1 MSNYFKLNLGAI
13 LFVFASSVL
22 SENTRMNEAFDE
34 LDRETGRTPASSDNK
49 PSAAP
54 SENADE
60 ITKTATQSL
69 TEEAETNDA
78 GGYDQANIRN
88 NTDYK
93 ISGSVK
99 YAGCKSDSYTVK
111 PHSKWTAKDN
121 RGVCLIR
128 EITGSLVADH
138 YTPVKTKIKIFGR
151 EVDIPIAK
159 PPVSKHGEKME
170 VTKYKSAPA
179 TSYADFRIDAFG
191 DRYRIYSKH
200 EYKAENS
207 RKSGTSPGFK
217 LINETAWP
225 IAYSFDQAG
234 CLHHGVVPVA
244 FNGRKGEVVV
254 KSGAVWFTMRLNI
267 QPDGLDP
274 QSAWD
279 CAEPVVEIVGDV
291 ALAVLTGGSGAAVSA
306 AVKTGTK
313 VAVKAAAK
321 AVVKAGT
328 KKAIKSIA
336 KNMKNQLGEYLVNS
350 GSITMKGQ
358 YAGYDWPF
366 RCDRMPEYRITG
378 GPEVL
383 EDTSGEF
390 FLSEGNSFSVT
401 KTNTCGNGM
410 MAGSSTSAK
419 SKTWKMPKDFAE
431 AKDATTNVINVAVG
445 GLAGGEVAQAPT
457 TRPPSGGVTNTNDF
471 YRLKN
476 RWTGEY
482 MHIEHRNGNVELKRQ
497 VPGGWWSAQWTMVPV
512 EGKYFRLKNR
522 WTGDY
527 MHIENRTG
535 HVQIKQQ
542 VPASWWSAQWEKA
555 PTERN
560 YIRLKNRWTG
570 DYMHIENKQGK
581 VQVISTVKQGGMWS
595 AQWTLEKVR

>member
-1 MSNYFKLNLGAI
+1 MSNSFKLYLSAI

-22 SENTRMNEAFDE
+22 AENNRMNEAFDE
-34 LDRETGRTPASSDNK
+34 LDRETGRAPASSVSK
-49 PSAAP
+49 PSAPP
-54 SENADE
+54 SENTGDNAE
-60 ITKTATQSL
+60 TPTQSS
-69 TEEAETNDA
+69 TEEAEVNNA
-78 GGYDQANIRN
+78 IGYDQASIKN

-93 ISGSVK
+93 INGSVK
-99 YAGCKSDSYTVK
+99 YAGCKSDSYSVK

-121 RGVCLIR
+121 RGVCLIS
-128 EITGSLVADH
+128 EITGSLIADH
-138 YTPVKTKIKIFGR
+138 YTPVKTKIKIFGGI
-151 EVDIPIAK
+151 DIITAK
-159 PPVSKHGEKME
+159 PPVSKHGEKMV

-200 EYKAENS
+200 EYRSENS

-225 IAYSFDQAG
+225 IRYSFDQAG
-234 CLHHGVVPVA
+234 CLHHGIVPVA
-244 FNGRKGEVVV
+244 FRGKRGEAVI
-254 KSGAVWFTMRLNI
+254 KSGAVWFTMRLYI
-267 QPDGLDP
+267 QPDGLDT

-279 CAEPVVEIVGDV
+279 CAEPVVEIIGDV
-291 ALAVLTGGSGAAVSA
+291 AFAVLTGGSGAAVSA

-350 GSITMKGQ
+350 GSVTMEGQ
-358 YAGYDWPF
+358 YAGYEWPF

-383 EDTSGEF
+383 VDTSGEY

-401 KTNTCGNGM
+401 KTNTCGNDM
-410 MAGSSTSAK
+410 MLASATSAK

-431 AKDATTNVINVAVG
+431 AKAAGNNAVDLAITNINNPQPTPAVSGVGVANLTG
-445 GLAGGEVAQAPT
+445 
-457 TRPPSGGVTNTNDF
+457 F

-476 RWTGEY
+476 RWTGDY
-482 MHIEHRNGNVELKRQ
+482 MHIENRTGNVQLKTQ
-497 VPGGWWSAQWTMVPV
+497 VPGGWHSAMWTIEPAV
-512 EGKYFRLKNR
+512 GNYFRLKNR

-535 HVQIKQQ
+535 HVQLKTQ
-542 VPASWWSAQWEKA
+542 VPGGWHSAMWEKI
-555 PTERN
+555 PVQGN
-560 YIRLKNRWTG
+560 YIRLKNRWTK

-581 VQVISTVKQGGMWS
+581 VQVSPNLRAGGMWS